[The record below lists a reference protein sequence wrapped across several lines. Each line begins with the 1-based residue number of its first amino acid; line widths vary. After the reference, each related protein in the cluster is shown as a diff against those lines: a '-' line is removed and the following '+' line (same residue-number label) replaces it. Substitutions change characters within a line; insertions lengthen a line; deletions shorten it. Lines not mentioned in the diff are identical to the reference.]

1 MLWRGCQQLLREAE
15 IVLRLVM
22 LERLELKEVRIAVQ
36 EGTGGVWDLA
46 LALKGHCGSRP
57 T

>member
-1 MLWRGCQQLLREAE
+1 
-15 IVLRLVM
+15 M

-46 LALKGHCGSRP
+46 LALKGHCGGRP